1 MNNLKLLFRMA
12 GHSCCRMRIVCSIIL
27 VVFLLGTFSIPIY
40 AGVAAGSGG
49 GADVPLHLRDC
60 SLTNGQKDV
69 PTDVQI
75 TLYYS
80 HNVAD
85 AAVQKN
91 NTAAIHMA
99 SSAGKSVSLTVSYS
113 SVFEYR
119 QEIYVKPSGL
129 LPDTT
134 YVLTIDPSLMSR
146 NGYTTG
152 TTDTITFTT
161 EKQSE
166 STNSG
171 SSNSGTGSSNQ
182 SDKTGTSQPSG
193 GTQSS
198 GTSGAQGGGTPA
210 AASGIQGSGSS
221 GTQSTGSASQKQ
233 NTTVNAAAG
242 ASGSSLAG
250 AEPVTEQ
257 GTAAAGDVQF
267 ASEDYQTAAEDI
279 EEEKLQEALD
289 AGIVEETDEI
299 EIVKVS
305 DKKPGR
311 VEQTETVAEFS
322 GSESVKTRA
331 AQNTVILV
339 VVAVVIAGVGIGL
352 LYYRMK
358 KHGKSV

>member
-1 MNNLKLLFRMA
+1 MNTLKSFFRMA

-27 VVFLLGTFSIPIY
+27 AVFLLGAFSIPIH

-69 PTDVQI
+69 PADVQI

-171 SSNSGTGSSNQ
+171 SSNSGTGSNNQ

-257 GTAAAGDVQF
+257 GTAAE
-267 ASEDYQTAAEDI
+267 EDAQTAAENI

-322 GSESVKTRA
+322 GSESVKPRT

-339 VVAVVIAGVGIGL
+339 VVVVVIAGVGIGL
-352 LYYRMK
+352 SYYRMK

>member
-99 SSAGKSVSLTVSYS
+99 TSAGKSVSLTVSYS

-134 YVLTIDPSLMSR
+134 YVLKIDPSLMSR

-152 TTDTITFTT
+152 KTDTITFTT
-161 EKQSE
+161 VKQTE
-166 STNSG
+166 SN
-171 SSNSGTGSSNQ
+171 NSGTGSSNQ

-198 GTSGAQGGGTPA
+198 GTTGAQGGGTPA
-210 AASGIQGSGSS
+210 EASGIQGSGSS
-221 GTQSTGSASQKQ
+221 GTQSTGSASKKQ

-250 AEPVTEQ
+250 DEPVTEQ
-257 GTAAAGDVQF
+257 GTAAEEDVRST
-267 ASEDYQTAAEDI
+267 SEDSQTAAEDI

-289 AGIVEETDEI
+289 AGIVEEADEI
-299 EIVKVS
+299 EILKVS

-311 VEQTETVAEFS
+311 VDLPGTEAEFS
-322 GSESVKTRA
+322 GTESVKTRTV
-331 AQNTVILV
+331 QNMVILV
-339 VVAVVIAGVGIGL
+339 VVVVIAGVGIGL